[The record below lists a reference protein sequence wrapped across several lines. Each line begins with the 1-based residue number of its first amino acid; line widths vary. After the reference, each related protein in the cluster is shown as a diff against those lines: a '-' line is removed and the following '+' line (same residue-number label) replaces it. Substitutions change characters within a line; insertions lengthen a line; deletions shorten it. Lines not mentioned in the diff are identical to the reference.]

1 MDQEAFRK
9 LLSSSN
15 QPSASAAVSSSFR
28 FAPGPSRGFGSTAK
42 RSAASQSRTRPEDLV
57 KSAEDNG
64 KGKEQGERRPR
75 GPQKNSTT
83 GEAYVDRAQARR
95 LGKEDRDEAEVTE
108 LHKEWREKW
117 QAAKTEDERRD
128 IEEQMAYLGGDAK
141 HTILVKGLDFALLA
155 RERAKAE
162 GRELGQGDDDLEA
175 AYQRAAPATS
185 TEDSHSSGS
194 PEAAA
199 ASSQNGGKRSREE
212 VLAAL
217 KKRKLQKASSPES
230 HTIDTRSSEQKA
242 RDAEFERARQLGKF
256 RPIGADGTG
265 GKGGGF
271 QSVVSSAGS
280 SNNASGR
287 GDVIVTKD
295 GKRLRKK
302 VKKPVVAEEVVSGEP
317 SQAAAGPSLSKAT
330 LSEPQQSLQTGESAN
345 LAPKAEVPP
354 PKRAQSEKTEP
365 SHGVPDTKIVE
376 DASGPQARE
385 VPPAPQ
391 VQEPPP
397 AVPSDEDEDIFADA
411 GRWEGLQSDE
421 DSEGGGAGGGEGSGA
436 PNRHGG
442 PRSFASPPSSTLKH
456 DWFAADARNDGD
468 SHKAREGEVG
478 LDGSLGRVIAGL
490 SQQQR
495 GDQQTKRSHEKALP
509 GDEDE
514 QQRDGAPPSS
524 SSASTRLQGFSES
537 ALPSDYAR
545 SMLEEEKEK
554 QRRQEEKKLAAQRER
569 RQKKKMKK
577 RGEAEEGE
585 EKDHDEEREGEDA

>member
-9 LLSSSN
+9 LLNSSN
-15 QPSASAAVSSSFR
+15 QPPASAAASSSSP

-175 AYQRAAPATS
+175 AYQGAAPATS
-185 TEDSHSSGS
+185 TEDGHSSGS

-199 ASSQNGGKRSREE
+199 ASSQSSGKRSREE

-256 RPIGADGTG
+256 RPIGADSAP

-271 QSVVSSAGS
+271 KSVASSAGGCS
-280 SNNASGR
+280 HAGGR

-302 VKKPVVAEEVVSGEP
+302 VKKPALAEEVMNNVASLGE
-317 SQAAAGPSLSKAT
+317 AT
-330 LSEPQQSLQTGESAN
+330 LPEPEQLLQTGDRGN
-345 LAPKAEVPP
+345 LPPEAEALP
-354 PKRAQSEKTEP
+354 PKEARSEETER
-365 SHGVPDTKIVE
+365 SQGVTGTKMVE
-376 DASGPQARE
+376 DASGPQTRE
-385 VPPAPQ
+385 LPPAPE
-391 VQEPPP
+391 VQELPP
-397 AVPSDEDEDIFADA
+397 AALSDEDEDIFADV
-411 GRWEGLQSDE
+411 GRWEGLQSEE
-421 DSEGGGAGGGEGSGA
+421 DSEEEGGEGSGA
-436 PNRHGG
+436 ANRHGG
-442 PRSFASPPSSTLKH
+442 SRSLATPPSSALKH
-456 DWFAADARNDGD
+456 DWFAADARDGGD
-468 SHKAREGEVG
+468 GHRGREDEVG

-490 SQQQR
+490 SQQR
-495 GDQQTKRSHEKALP
+495 GDQQANRSHEKVLP
-509 GDEDE
+509 GDEDDR
-514 QQRDGAPPSS
+514 QRDGESASS
-524 SSASTRLQGFSES
+524 SSASTRLQGFSDS

-569 RQKKKMKK
+569 WRKKKMEKK
-577 RGEAEEGE
+577 GEAGEEGE
-585 EKDHDEEREGEDA
+585 GREYDEVQEGEDA

>member
-1 MDQEAFRK
+1 M
-9 LLSSSN
+9 
-15 QPSASAAVSSSFR
+15 
-28 FAPGPSRGFGSTAK
+28 
-42 RSAASQSRTRPEDLV
+42 V

-175 AYQRAAPATS
+175 AYQGAAPATS
-185 TEDSHSSGS
+185 TEDGHSSGS

-199 ASSQNGGKRSREE
+199 ASSQSGGKRSRRE

-217 KKRKLQKASSPES
+217 KKRKLHKASSPES

-256 RPIGADGTG
+256 RPIGADGAG
-265 GKGGGF
+265 GKGKGF
-271 QSVVSSAGS
+271 QNVASSAVSSSHAGG
-280 SNNASGR
+280 GR

-302 VKKPVVAEEVVSGEP
+302 VKKPALAEEVMNNVPSPSEGTLPEP
-317 SQAAAGPSLSKAT
+317 EQL
-330 LSEPQQSLQTGESAN
+330 LQTGDRGNISPE
-345 LAPKAEVPP
+345 AEALP
-354 PKRAQSEKTEP
+354 PKKARSEETER
-365 SHGVPDTKIVE
+365 SQGVTGTKMVE
-376 DASGPQARE
+376 DASGPQTRE
-385 VPPAPQ
+385 LPPAPE
-391 VQEPPP
+391 VQELPP
-397 AVPSDEDEDIFADA
+397 AALSDEDEDIFADA

-421 DSEGGGAGGGEGSGA
+421 DSEEEGGEGSGA
-436 PNRHGG
+436 ANRHGG
-442 PRSFASPPSSTLKH
+442 SRSLATPPSSALKH
-456 DWFAADARNDGD
+456 DWFAADARDGGD
-468 SHKAREGEVG
+468 GHRGREDEVG

-490 SQQQR
+490 SQQR
-495 GDQQTKRSHEKALP
+495 GDQQANRSHEKVLP
-509 GDEDE
+509 GDEDNR
-514 QQRDGAPPSS
+514 QRDGESASS
-524 SSASTRLQGFSES
+524 SSASTRLQGFSDS